1 MNNNWKSILVSP
13 NSTIL
18 EVLKVID
25 REALQLAIVI
35 DNQQKLLGTVT
46 DGDIR
51 RALIDD
57 KALSAEISEVM
68 FTSPITLPVN
78 TSKSEVLSV
87 MENKG
92 ILAIPL
98 MKDKHVVGLATLK
111 DLIQHA
117 QYENPI
123 FIMAGGFGTRLKPLT
138 DHCPKPMLKVG
149 DKPIL
154 ETLLLRFRRAG
165 FQNFYISTHYL
176 PEVITNYFGDGSS
189 LGINITYINEDKP
202 LGTGGALG
210 LLPSELIE
218 LPTILINGDILTTLD
233 FSKLLEFHS
242 SNKACATMCVR
253 EYEYKI
259 PYGVIE
265 SEGISIKKMV
275 EKPTHRYSVNAGIYV
290 LEPSL
295 IHSVEKNVYI
305 DMPSLLEEKL
315 GENENVNH
323 YTFHDYWLD
332 IGQTD
337 DYHRAQLDIGN
348 LSL

>member
-13 NSTIL
+13 SCSIL

-242 SNKACATMCVR
+242 NNKACATMCVR

>member
-13 NSTIL
+13 SCSIL

-123 FIMAGGFGTRLKPLT
+123 FIMAASGFNTISSGSRY
-138 DHCPKPMLKVG
+138 
-149 DKPIL
+149 
-154 ETLLLRFRRAG
+154 LR
-165 FQNFYISTHYL
+165 
-176 PEVITNYFGDGSS
+176 
-189 LGINITYINEDKP
+189 
-202 LGTGGALG
+202 
-210 LLPSELIE
+210 
-218 LPTILINGDILTTLD
+218 
-233 FSKLLEFHS
+233 
-242 SNKACATMCVR
+242 
-253 EYEYKI
+253 
-259 PYGVIE
+259 
-265 SEGISIKKMV
+265 
-275 EKPTHRYSVNAGIYV
+275 
-290 LEPSL
+290 
-295 IHSVEKNVYI
+295 
-305 DMPSLLEEKL
+305 
-315 GENENVNH
+315 
-323 YTFHDYWLD
+323 
-332 IGQTD
+332 
-337 DYHRAQLDIGN
+337 
-348 LSL
+348 

>member
-242 SNKACATMCVR
+242 NNKACATMCVR